1 MLKPNFIVHKKTSF
15 DFQNPYLTDS
25 NKIQEVD
32 LFFLTLKK
40 SIKNISP
47 VKK

>member
-1 MLKPNFIVHKKTSF
+1 MFNQYVKTKFYCTYKNMIF

-32 LFFLTLKK
+32 LFFLTLK
-40 SIKNISP
+40 
-47 VKK
+47 